1 MAWLAVKF
9 QVNSWRPAVMVVRVQ
24 RLLVC
29 SSSSA
34 NGVSPA
40 LAMRPEECFIT
51 MPKAAFRVDVTR
63 LAGYSGRLRS
73 SSR

>member
-1 MAWLAVKF
+1 
-9 QVNSWRPAVMVVRVQ
+9 
-24 RLLVC
+24 
-29 SSSSA
+29 
-34 NGVSPA
+34 
-40 LAMRPEECFIT
+40 MRPEECFIT